1 MRPTSMRYLAVL
13 VLLSMGVACA
23 SGAGAPAGGIE
34 GRVMT
39 GPTCPVEREG
49 SPCPPGVW
57 TGTVRA
63 TSSDG
68 AAHESATGSDGSYR
82 LALEPGTYTVTAVVE
97 GAGPPSAKPVTV
109 TVGSTMQRLDL
120 QVDTGIR

>member
-1 MRPTSMRYLAVL
+1 MRSVAILAVL
-13 VLLSMGVACA
+13 SICVGCA
-23 SGAGAPAGGIE
+23 SGAGAPVGGIE
-34 GRVMT
+34 GRVTT
-39 GPTCPVEREG
+39 GPTCPVQRED
-49 SPCPPGVW
+49 SPCPPGTW

-68 AAHESATGSDGSYR
+68 AAHDSPTGSDGTYR
-82 LALEPGTYTVTAVVE
+82 LTLEPGTYTVTAVVE
-97 GAGPPSAKPVTV
+97 GAGPPIAKPVTV

>member
-1 MRPTSMRYLAVL
+1 MRRLAVL
-13 VLLSMGVACA
+13 VVLSICVACA
-23 SGAGAPAGGIE
+23 SGAGSPAGGIE
-34 GRVMT
+34 GHVTT

-49 SPCPPGVW
+49 SPCPPGIW

-68 AAHESATGSDGSYR
+68 AAHESTTSSDGSYL
-82 LALEPGTYTVTAVVE
+82 LALAPGTYTVIPVVE
-97 GAGPPSAKPVTV
+97 GAGPPTAKPVTV

-120 QVDTGIR
+120 QVDSGIR

>member
-1 MRPTSMRYLAVL
+1 MRHVAILAVL
-13 VLLSMGVACA
+13 SICIGCA

-34 GRVMT
+34 GRVTT
-39 GPTCPVEREG
+39 GPTCPVQREG
-49 SPCPPGVW
+49 SPCPPGTW

-68 AAHESATGSDGSYR
+68 ATHESTTGSDGSYR

-97 GAGPPSAKPVTV
+97 GAGPPFAEPVTV

>member
-1 MRPTSMRYLAVL
+1 MLPGGHVSALQSGRRVL
-13 VLLSMGVACA
+13 HSRRRA
-23 SGAGAPAGGIE
+23 SSPMCSGWIRR
-34 GRVMT
+34 GR
-39 GPTCPVEREG
+39 
-49 SPCPPGVW
+49 S
-57 TGTVRA
+57 RA

-97 GAGPPSAKPVTV
+97 GTGPPIAEPVTV

>member
-1 MRPTSMRYLAVL
+1 MRHVAILAVL
-13 VLLSMGVACA
+13 SICVACG

-34 GRVMT
+34 GRVTT
-39 GPTCPVEREG
+39 GPTCPVQRED
-49 SPCPPGVW
+49 SPCPPGIW

-68 AAHESATGSDGSYR
+68 AAHESTTGSDGSYQ

-97 GAGPPSAKPVTV
+97 GTGPPIAKPVTV